1 MNDNQ
6 TLELQLKTTGEEA
19 LKILQKLTSEITGL
33 STGVKDI
40 SKNVKNING
49 INTEINKIESSTN
62 KASVSVGKLSKAFGS
77 LFGVMAVKRVGLKA
91 MEFLDDATNRAEELN
106 LFNVIFK
113 NIEKNGEKTFSEL
126 GKSAIRFQNRLNEA
140 FGTNMTD
147 TLRYQGLFQAMATNQ
162 GISENYAAIMSENM
176 VKLTYD
182 LASLYNRTEK
192 STAEALRAG
201 VYAGQT
207 KPLRGFGID
216 VTQTSLNPTLQALG
230 ITDRTVNQMS
240 QAEKQIL
247 RYITALR
254 QAQSAMGD
262 FADTIESPA
271 NQLKVFKQ
279 QLEEAKVAWGN
290 LFMGMY
296 SDLLP
301 YANAILM
308 ILKEIAKAIGNIFGI
323 QQRDYNTGLASTEE
337 IYEGIADGAGNAAK
351 AVKELN
357 RQALSFDQIHNLQ
370 TPSKSAGSGVGG
382 LSGGIDQRL
391 LDAIGGYDNLMEK
404 VKMKATEIRD
414 RWMEILGF
422 KKIINPLTGE
432 VSFKYQGLKTTIKNL
447 WNEFNKLNPQAKTF
461 IGLLGATTIAKIITI
476 IKKLVTALGSS
487 GLFRSITS
495 LFTPL
500 KTFSGYITH
509 AGEETFSLT
518 TALKRGI
525 NDWHDTASGAEKLAT
540 GLKGVAAN
548 VGGLYLFKNAMDD
561 MNKSG
566 TNFINVA
573 EGMVGSFATIF
584 GAVQAGAAIGG
595 TWGAVIGG
603 IISVFELLITGIS
616 SFKSDYEKELE
627 AINTS
632 SQNLI
637 DKHQKIKDELSE
649 SLAVPQAHEVLLNEL
664 QNIVDEN
671 GKVKKGYEDRAQF
684 IVTTLANA
692 YGIEIEFINGKIKNY
707 DKEIKK
713 IKDLIQQ
720 KQTQIMLEKSEE
732 SYNLALETK
741 AEAYNNFADA
751 QEKFNIAEA
760 NFRKEQ
766 DKILDM
772 WNKMSDSEKQS
783 YKNYEEYYNYISNN
797 PLYPSYK
804 KAADEFGKAAHSLNI
819 AEKAYDENTKAIM
832 NYQGLLSAS
841 TEGNTEKIQYYLSEL
856 EKSYAKNKDNINW
869 TYSEQIKDAA
879 IYYKKIIELSGESE
893 DKVSDKTKAEA
904 EARYNAVT
912 QALKNEM
919 NYVDGVSDEVA
930 EGWYTLSQVSTE
942 KFMENFKDLP
952 SDVQQQ
958 VVDKMQDKGYA
969 ISDELQKG
977 IKKINPEINIKA
989 KLDTSN
995 VSSNINS
1002 IISWVKKAFGG
1013 GGLSV
1018 GGSRALGGIFNGL
1031 SWSDIPQFANGGL
1044 PSHGTIFAAGENG
1057 AEIVGNINRRTEV
1070 LNRSQIASAIYSA
1083 VASAMSQYGGGTTQV
1098 ELYAHTDEGV
1108 VIDRINQKTKQTGKC
1123 PINIPVENINVPQ
1136 MPVMGVATL
1145 K

>member
-19 LKILQKLTSEITGL
+19 LKVLQKLTSEITGL

-126 GKSAIRFQNRLNEA
+126 GKSAMRFQNRLNEA

-323 QQRDYNTGLASTEE
+323 QQRDYNTGIANTEE
-337 IYEGIADGAGNAAK
+337 IYEGIADGAGKAAK

-357 RQALSFDQIHNLQ
+357 RQTLSFDQIHNLQ
-370 TPSKSAGSGVGG
+370 TPSKSGG
-382 LSGGIDQRL
+382 GGTGGYSGGIDRRL
-391 LDAIGGYDNLMEK
+391 LDALNGYDNLMDK

-603 IISVFELLITGIS
+603 IISVFELLIVSLDG
-616 SFKSDYEKELE
+616 FREDYSEQLKE
-627 AINTS
+627 INEYS
-632 SQNLI
+632 ENLI
-637 DKHQKIKDELSE
+637 NKHQKIRDELAE
-649 SLAVPQAHEVLLNEL
+649 SLALPQAHEQLLNEL
-664 QNIVDEN
+664 QYIVDKN
-671 GKVKKGYEDRAQF
+671 GKIKAGYEDRASF
-684 IVTTLANA
+684 IVTTLSNA
-692 YGIEIEFINGKIKNY
+692 YGIEIQLEDGVIKKY
-707 DKEIKK
+707 DERIKK
-713 IKDLIQQ
+713 IKDVINQ
-720 KQTQIMLEKSEE
+720 KKTEIALEKAEE
-732 SYNLALETK
+732 GYNVAMEKK
-741 AEAYNNFADA
+741 AET
-751 QEKFNIAEA
+751 
-760 NFRKEQ
+760 
-766 DKILDM
+766 
-772 WNKMSDSEKQS
+772 
-783 YKNYEEYYNYISNN
+783 YKNLVEAKQKWIDKS
-797 PLYPSYK
+797 K
-804 KAADEFGKAAHSLNI
+804 EFGKQQLKLYDSWNNLSDAMKEYYGSFENFGELFNDPTSDRLEQELYE
-819 AEKAYDENTKAIM
+819 AEEAYSNASKAYKENTKAIM

-841 TEGNTEKIQYYLSEL
+841 TEENFEQVDYYLSEM
-856 EKSYAKNKDNINW
+856 EKSYNANHQNIKW
-869 TYSEQIKDAA
+869 TYSEQLKDAEE
-879 IYYKKIIELSGESE
+879 YYNSVINLSGEKEGKIS
-893 DKVSDKTKAEA
+893 DKVKAEA
-904 EARYNAVT
+904 ESRYNSVT
-912 QALKNEM
+912 TALINEM
-919 NYVDGVSDEVA
+919 NYVDGVSNEVA
-930 EGWYTLSQVSTE
+930 EGWYSLSQLSTQR
-942 KFMENFKDLP
+942 FMENFKKLP
-952 SDVQQQ
+952 TDVQQQ

-1098 ELYAHTDEGV
+1098 EFYAHTDEGV

-1136 MPVMGVATL
+1136 MPVMGVAAL
-1145 K
+1145 R